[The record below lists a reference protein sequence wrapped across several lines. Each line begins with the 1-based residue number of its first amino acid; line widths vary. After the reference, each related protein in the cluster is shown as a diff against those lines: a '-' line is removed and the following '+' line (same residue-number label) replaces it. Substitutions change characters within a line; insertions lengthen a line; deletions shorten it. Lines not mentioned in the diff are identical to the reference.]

1 MSHYG
6 ILHNH
11 RFDDAEDVRGADV
24 YGVNDEK
31 LGKIDDVIFDHTS
44 GEIRYAVV
52 DTGGWLSS
60 KKFLVPINRI
70 QPYGN
75 HDDKFYAELD
85 KERIQMLPEY
95 NEDLLKSETDWSDF
109 EKKYEE
115 HWSTTGDVMHNTQ
128 TGRIITPPTE
138 QVVGSGP
145 QPTSSEAK
153 KSLQRDLSPERLATR
168 DSSYDVN
175 ATGISSGARG
185 TTLQP
190 KRPSMGSGE
199 ELNRQV
205 RANQSSTTSEPTF
218 TQGAVSSDQSLEG
231 ARIGDQPGL
240 REPGIYRV
248 DAVPEEEKK
257 SDMNEPLNANYG
269 RRWIG
274 FQQKLREGRDKVVG
288 DCPLCGT
295 QKKVA

>member
-1 MSHYG
+1 MPHYG
-6 ILHNH
+6 ILRNH
-11 RFDDAEDVRGADV
+11 RFDDAEDVRGAEV

-44 GEIRYAVV
+44 GDIRYAVV

-70 QPYGN
+70 SPYGN

-95 NEDLLKSETDWSDF
+95 SDDLLKSETGWSDF
-109 EKKYEE
+109 EKRYEE
-115 HWSTTGDVMHNTQ
+115 HWSTTGDVMHNTE

-138 QVVGSGP
+138 DLIGSGSGSVG
-145 QPTSSEAK
+145 QSGK
-153 KSLQRDLSPERLATR
+153 RDVSPERLGTR
-168 DSSYDVN
+168 DLSYDAN
-175 ATGISSGARG
+175 ATGIRSGA
-185 TTLQP
+185 TDVTLHP
-190 KRPSMGSGE
+190 KRPSMGSGD
-199 ELNRQV
+199 ELNQQASQTRTI
-205 RANQSSTTSEPTF
+205 RPSSTSQPTF
-218 TQGAVSSDQSLEG
+218 SQGTVSSNQSLEG

-240 REPGIYRV
+240 QEPGIYRV
-248 DAVPEEEKK
+248 DAVPDAEKR

-274 FQQKLREGRDKVVG
+274 FQQRLREGRDKVVS